1 MTTLDSTS
9 FDSSIV
15 RVPNFQFDMTVSD
28 LYRRDGLLRLD
39 QAFLDYLHEGDASLY
54 EKLKIARKQPDVLQ
68 PKDESALLIEV
79 APWLD
84 DFIAKLF
91 NIETEINALAAK
103 HHELAPLYFCKRQFV
118 QRRAKGKVSADEL
131 AGIDGLALEEELAAE
146 FDAPFSELIFA
157 THVAQWIEDEAAN
170 EARLKKALHYAAWA
184 LRTPEGQTHT
194 QAGILFKS
202 PAKLDFQHLL
212 ALETDESN
220 GFPLHRLGHLR
231 QRNGFALTDQG
242 TDLMGALD
250 EANYCIWC
258 HEQGKD
264 SCSKGLRDKPKSAD
278 EPAPFKKSELG
289 ALLAGCPLEERIS
302 EFHKLKTQ
310 GVAVGSLAM
319 IVLDNP
325 MCAGTGHRICNDCMK
340 SCIYQKQDPVDIP
353 QAETRTLKDVLA
365 LPWGYEIY
373 SLLTRWNPLNLRR
386 PVPKPLSG
394 KKVLVVGMGPAGYT
408 LAHHLMNEGHTVV
421 GIDGLKIE
429 PLPEQLAGVNM
440 KGERVSF
447 EPVYDVSNLEENLDE
462 RMPAGFGG
470 VAEYGITVR
479 WNKNFLKL
487 IRLLLERRDQ
497 FALFGGV
504 RFGGTLTTDDA
515 FALGFDHVALAAGAG
530 KPTVLDLP
538 NGLARGV
545 RAASDFLMALQLSGA
560 AQRDSVAN
568 MQLRLPVIVIGGG
581 LTAIDTAT
589 EALAYYPIQVEKFL
603 QRYELLSAVQGEA
616 SIRSI
621 WDAEETEIADE
632 FLAHARAIRAERAVA
647 EQEEREADILSLLQS
662 WGGATI
668 AYRKRLID
676 SPSYTLNH
684 EEVEK
689 ALEEGIWFAEGLT
702 PSRVNVDPWD
712 HVRSVNFTV
721 QQRDDAGNWHAIDEV
736 ELSARALLV
745 AAGTQPNTV
754 LAREDGNTYKLDGRY
769 FAACDEEGRPVKPA
783 YGNPKSGTASVLL
796 SYYKD
801 AQDGRFI
808 SFFGD
813 LHPSYSGNVVKAMSS
828 AKQGYPVVDRVLG
841 KIKPFSEKTAEQ
853 FFMLFN
859 RQLRP
864 TVHKVDRLTP
874 NIVEVVVHAPLA
886 AERFHPGQFYRFQ
899 NYASLA
905 PVVNDTRLAM
915 EGIALTGAS
924 VDIAQGLVSLI
935 ALEMGGSA
943 DLCTILKPGDPVI
956 LMGPTGTPT
965 EIEAGETVI
974 LVGGG
979 LGNAVLFSIG
989 AAARAAGSRVL
1000 YFAGYKKRIDRY
1012 KVAEIEAAADTVVW
1026 CCDEAPG
1033 FQPDRAGDKHF
1044 VGNIV
1049 EAMVAYGSGQLG
1061 DQPVPMIEADRIIAI
1076 GSDRMMAAVGAA
1088 RHNQLKPYLKAGHFA
1103 IGSINSPMQCMMKEI
1118 CAQCLQPHKDPQTG
1132 EVTYVFS
1139 CFNQDQP
1146 LDSVD
1151 FSGLSSRLR
1160 QNTVQEK
1167 LTSRWIRSCLD
1178 RN

>member
-560 AQRDSVAN
+560 AQRDSIAN

-721 QQRDDAGNWHAIDEV
+721 QQRDDAGNWHATDEV